1 MCAINGYNFPDN
13 NLILKMKE
21 FTSNRGPDAEGLYI
35 DENITIYHNRL
46 SILDL
51 NKTAD
56 QPMSYKNLIISL

>member
-35 DENITIYHNRL
+35 DENITIYHN
-46 SILDL
+46 S
-51 NKTAD
+51 
-56 QPMSYKNLIISL
+56 NLLWSLVMIQIFLRKFKL